1 MGGQGSTMDRQMTRS
16 SESRI
21 EELYLRHA
29 PDALRLAFLLT
40 GSMAVAEELVQ
51 EAFARVIG
59 RLGHLREP
67 GAFGAYLR
75 VAVTNLSRNH
85 FRTASRERRFVERVG
100 PLVREEASEPDVS
113 GRDAILRALRGLPE
127 RQRTA
132 VVLRF
137 YEDLTDEQTAEI
149 LRCRTG
155 TVRSL
160 VSRGMATLRTTL
172 KGELNAD

>member
-1 MGGQGSTMDRQMTRS
+1 MDREMKRPGGG
-16 SESRI
+16 RI

-29 PDALRLAFLLT
+29 PYALRLAFLLT
-40 GSMAVAEELVQ
+40 GNMSVAEELVQ

-59 RLGHLREP
+59 RLGHLRDP
-67 GAFGAYLR
+67 AAFGAYLR

-85 FRTASRERRFVERVG
+85 FRTVSRERRFLQRIG
-100 PLVREEASEPDVS
+100 PLVREESSEPDVG
-113 GRDAILRALRGLPE
+113 GRAAVLHALKDLAE

-132 VVLRF
+132 LVLRF

-160 VSRGMATLRTTL
+160 VSRGMATLRATL
-172 KGELNAD
+172 KGEWDAD